1 MRHVPCIENVQGDM
15 RPCLRLGM
23 SHSLVMYN
31 RNHTCLVSSLFSVL
45 VERLV
50 SVVVKSVV
58 LVNILPITKKNKCTV
73 VTEAHK
79 ECTYAAQSRRFVR
92 RKDASWSLNWPSG
105 ANLLAHKQHKS
116 FGFVLVRVRVTL
128 F

>member
-15 RPCLRLGM
+15 RPCLRLCM

-50 SVVVKSVV
+50 SVVVKCVV
-58 LVNILPITKKNKCTV
+58 KDQQLVDCLFLSI
-73 VTEAHK
+73 
-79 ECTYAAQSRRFVR
+79 
-92 RKDASWSLNWPSG
+92 PS
-105 ANLLAHKQHKS
+105 
-116 FGFVLVRVRVTL
+116 TP
-128 F
+128 